1 MISLAVKYRPKEFS
15 DVSGQS
21 YTIKILENQINT
33 KQIKN
38 GYLFCG
44 ASGCGKTTIAR
55 IFADKINNGKGMPI
69 ELDAASNGGIDNIRQ
84 LITEAA
90 FKSLDSE
97 YKVYIIDECHSISSA
112 AFQVFL
118 KTLEEPPE
126 KTIFILCTTDPQ
138 KVPLTIQNR
147 LQRFDFLRMDL
158 ETIEKRLFY
167 ILKKENMENNI
178 SEDAVKYIAKTAH
191 GGMRDAITNMD
202 KVLSL
207 YNDKKITIE
216 NVLNILQ
223 LSDYDIL
230 LNILLNIKTNMSETL
245 SIINNAFLQGKDL
258 KLLINQMIEFG
269 LEIIKGDLIGFENT
283 EIPNIYHKD
292 IKDKINNSVW
302 LKELLNRLIDLKYK
316 IQYEGFCKP
325 YIEAF
330 VISEYYNVNRQ

>member
-1 MISLAVKYRPKEFS
+1 MVSLAVKYRPKEFN

-21 YTIKILENQINT
+21 YTIKILEKQINT

-167 ILKKENMENNI
+167 ILKKEGMENNI
-178 SEDAVKYIAKTAH
+178 SKDAVKYIAKTAH

-230 LNILLNIKTNMSETL
+230 LNILLNIKTDMSETL
-245 SIINNAFLQGKDL
+245 KIINDAFLQGKDL

-269 LEIIKGDLIGFENT
+269 LEIIKARQPIS
-283 EIPNIYHKD
+283 IHK
-292 IKDKINNSVW
+292 KISVATICA
-302 LKELLNRLIDLKYK
+302 R
-316 IQYEGFCKP
+316 
-325 YIEAF
+325 
-330 VISEYYNVNRQ
+330 